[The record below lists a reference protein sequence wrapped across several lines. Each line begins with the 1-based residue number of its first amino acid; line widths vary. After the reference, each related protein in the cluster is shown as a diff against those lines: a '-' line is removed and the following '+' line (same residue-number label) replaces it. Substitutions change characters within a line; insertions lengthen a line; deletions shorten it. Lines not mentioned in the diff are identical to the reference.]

1 MDAVAPPADRS
12 YSASHTW
19 AMPAGDGT
27 VRVGITHVAAA
38 LLGDAVYL
46 EMPPE
51 STPLR
56 AGEPVGLIE
65 SSWVVFEVVSPLSGT
80 LVEVNPAVAE
90 SPERATSD
98 PYGEGWLFRLGDVEK
113 AGFDALLPSGRYL
126 SRAEPDPEAG

>member
-1 MDAVAPPADRS
+1 MESVAPPADRK

-51 STPLR
+51 STPLQ

-65 SSWVVFEVVSPLSGT
+65 SSWVVFEVVSPLSGS
-80 LVEVNPAVAE
+80 LAEVNPAVAE

-98 PYGEGWLFRLGDVEK
+98 PYGEGWLFRLAGVDP
-113 AGFDALLPSGRYL
+113 AGFEALLPAGEYL
-126 SRAEPDPEAG
+126 PRAESGQP